1 MRFFR
6 DDALLRRAIGAAVAL
21 GLFGLWA
28 GHWREDITAQGTYAT
43 DTYNAA
49 NHLMHTLWALA
60 IVAVVYV
67 AVSLLLTPRATTAR
81 DDRAVRT
88 SVPKDA

>member
-6 DDALLRRAIGAAVAL
+6 DDALLRRAIGAALVL

-28 GHWREDITAQGTYAT
+28 RHWREDITSRGTYAT

-49 NHLMHTLWALA
+49 NDLMHIFWALA
-60 IVAVVYV
+60 IVAVIYV
-67 AVSLLLTPRATTAR
+67 AVSLLLAPRVSTAHGNET
-81 DDRAVRT
+81 VPT
-88 SVPKDA
+88 SVQ